1 MKSKR
6 ILSYITVCV
15 TLLCLCSCQNGDE
28 SAPSGTDGTTGDGTL
43 TVYYAKGDP
52 RIELAVSTFEEE
64 HPNIELTETIF
75 DTPQQMD
82 DQLSTELSAGSGPD
96 VVFLNSETTLD
107 IYRSARGGA
116 FADLGALIEAD
127 EEFSEDQYF
136 PGVLDAG
143 KIDGKQYFLPA
154 TMKIPTVFCQKGESS
169 ETGIWDLNSFI
180 SAVEESAEQ
189 RKNESSKSSLLFRSE
204 DPVFTQMLRLYGVNF
219 VSEDGKEV
227 QIDEEML
234 QTVAETSKLLLAEQN
249 KSNEMVSTY
258 ANDFSAITS
267 RVDYMLWDGTDL
279 PYDVWGY
286 QSLYSSGGGELE
298 LAALSDEN
306 GAPLARIDLFGA
318 VTSGAA
324 GNTEAYEL
332 VKSLAESS
340 GSSAGQ
346 VVYGMPVV
354 KFNFVTSINVFS
366 GKEGGSNIGG
376 NQMSVRPVSAENSQ
390 KLNTIAESLQTFSLP
405 NGRLLEMAEESFVP
419 YFSDTSS
426 YEDCLAEFR
435 QKMELY
441 IHE

>member
-1 MKSKR
+1 
-6 ILSYITVCV
+6 
-15 TLLCLCSCQNGDE
+15 
-28 SAPSGTDGTTGDGTL
+28 
-43 TVYYAKGDP
+43 
-52 RIELAVSTFEEE
+52 
-64 HPNIELTETIF
+64 
-75 DTPQQMD
+75 
-82 DQLSTELSAGSGPD
+82 
-96 VVFLNSETTLD
+96 
-107 IYRSARGGA
+107 
-116 FADLGALIEAD
+116 
-127 EEFSEDQYF
+127 
-136 PGVLDAG
+136 
-143 KIDGKQYFLPA
+143 
-154 TMKIPTVFCQKGESS
+154 
-169 ETGIWDLNSFI
+169 
-180 SAVEESAEQ
+180 
-189 RKNESSKSSLLFRSE
+189 
-204 DPVFTQMLRLYGVNF
+204 
-219 VSEDGKEV
+219 
-227 QIDEEML
+227 ML

-332 VKSLAESS
+332 VKSLAECS